1 MTTRD
6 IIGLAIVSVVAVVLI
21 IIAILLLLGKGSSL
35 IAGYNTSDDKE
46 KYDTSKLCRFIG
58 KILLPISVFLPL
70 VAIGGIYDIRW
81 LHFIYFGMVLVI
93 VVFAVIYANTGN
105 RFRRQ

>member
-46 KYDTSKLCRFIG
+46 KYDTSKLTIPTN
-58 KILLPISVFLPL
+58 ILN
-70 VAIGGIYDIRW
+70 
-81 LHFIYFGMVLVI
+81 VLTTQ
-93 VVFAVIYANTGN
+93 N
-105 RFRRQ
+105 

>member
-46 KYDTSKLCRFIG
+46 KYTIYVGFTLFILG
-58 KILLPISVFLPL
+58 
-70 VAIGGIYDIRW
+70 W
-81 LHFIYFGMVLVI
+81 C
-93 VVFAVIYANTGN
+93 
-105 RFRRQ
+105 